1 MRVLVVGAGALG
13 GYFGGRL
20 LAAGRDVTFLV
31 RQRRAEELARDGLR
45 IESRFGDLH
54 LGTPPTVLAQDLR
67 QPFDLVLL
75 SCKAYDLEAA
85 MDAFAP
91 AVGAGTAIL
100 PLLNGMAH
108 LDALEARFSADAVLG
123 GVALIGATLHDGTV
137 VHLNDVHGLVFGDR
151 AGGIPARIAAVA
163 AVMDGA
169 GFDARASDAIL
180 VEMWEKWVMLASLAA
195 GTCLMRAPVGAIVA
209 APGGRELMLGLHEE
223 ATAVA
228 KAAGREPRAPAV
240 ERTRAMLTTP
250 KSPFSASM
258 LRDLEGGGRTEADH
272 VIGDLVRRGEAAGLP
287 CRLLRLAYTHLK
299 AYEARRAT
307 A

>member
-31 RQRRAEELARDGLR
+31 RPRRAEELARDGLR

-91 AVGAGTAIL
+91 AVGAGAAIL

-163 AVMDGA
+163 AGVDGA
-169 GFDARASDAIL
+169 GLAARRGGVRRAGERRDPRRDVGEVGHARLARRRHLPDAGPGRRDRRGAWRARADARPA
-180 VEMWEKWVMLASLAA
+180 
-195 GTCLMRAPVGAIVA
+195 R
-209 APGGRELMLGLHEE
+209 GGDR
-223 ATAVA
+223 
-228 KAAGREPRAPAV
+228 GR
-240 ERTRAMLTTP
+240 
-250 KSPFSASM
+250 
-258 LRDLEGGGRTEADH
+258 
-272 VIGDLVRRGEAAGLP
+272 
-287 CRLLRLAYTHLK
+287 
-299 AYEARRAT
+299 
-307 A
+307 